1 MIKIM
6 AKWVKTSVY
15 HGDDTSGFIENIY
28 TCSNCGQEAPLN
40 EWFMTDLTDC
50 CPHCGAKMDGKE

>member
-1 MIKIM
+1 M